1 MSGLSLL
8 GLTVL
13 ELKSPVFGQGFF
25 LSENGYKR
33 LGYSPVL
40 SVQYLAEVIYGT
52 N

>member
-25 LSENGYKR
+25 SLRMNTKSLD
-33 LGYSPVL
+33 LGRYYDYNIA
-40 SVQYLAEVIYGT
+40 QR
-52 N
+52 